1 MLRGE
6 QRIDDAVEAG
16 TKGNGWGL
24 WFTSNRNTRRLC
36 AKPALAVRYACKS
49 PSRLRGVETVD
60 LLGGNPILGE
70 SAMKAVQQWVYAA
83 AAWRTKLLVRFAFD
97 PQ

>member
-1 MLRGE
+1 
-6 QRIDDAVEAG
+6 
-16 TKGNGWGL
+16 
-24 WFTSNRNTRRLC
+24 
-36 AKPALAVRYACKS
+36 
-49 PSRLRGVETVD
+49 VETVD

>member
-1 MLRGE
+1 MDEVFGSHQPEYPETLR
-6 QRIDDAVEAG
+6 QAG
-16 TKGNGWGL
+16 IGGT
-24 WFTSNRNTRRLC
+24 
-36 AKPALAVRYACKS
+36 VRMQITIS
-49 PSRLRGVETVD
+49 PQGRVETVD